1 MNTVHVDTLKKYDVI
16 IGKGLLDNAGVY
28 ISKVVKPAKALI
40 ISDDNVA
47 PLYLDRLEESLAS
60 SGFEAENFII
70 PHGEASKNAENL
82 IKILNFAAEKRL
94 SRSDLFIALG
104 GGVVGDLAGFAAAV
118 YLRGV
123 KLVQI
128 PTTLLSAVDSS
139 VGGKTAID
147 LDAGKNLAGAFYQPT
162 LVLCDYTTLE
172 TLSDEVFTDGM
183 GEVIKY
189 ALLGNTELFGHL
201 SRQGRKFDS
210 EYVITECV
218 KMKRDIVCADEF
230 DTGRRMT
237 LNLGHTVGHAI
248 EALSAYTLSH
258 GKCVAAGMA
267 IITLAAVKNGICES
281 EDYNKIVDIIREF
294 DLPTSTDF
302 DFDSLYKIMTADKKI
317 MDGGITLTLPTK
329 LGECILKKMPL
340 DEFKTF
346 IKAGLE

>member
-1 MNTVHVDTLKKYDVI
+1 MNTIHVDTSKKYDVI
-16 IGKGLLDNAGVY
+16 IGGDLLDRAGEY
-28 ISKVVKPAKALI
+28 ISTVTKPAKALI
-40 ISDDNVA
+40 ITDDNVA
-47 PLYLDRLEESLAS
+47 PLYLDRLEVSLKEKD
-60 SGFEAENFII
+60 FETEHFVI

-94 SRSDLFIALG
+94 TRTDIFIALG

-128 PTTLLSAVDSS
+128 PTTLLAAVDSS

-147 LDAGKNLAGAFYQPT
+147 LDAGKNLAGVFYQPS
-162 LVLCDYTTLE
+162 LVLCDYTTIE
-172 TLSDEVFTDGM
+172 TLTDEVFTDGV

-189 ALLGNTELFGHL
+189 AQLGNTELFAHL
-201 SRQGRKFDS
+201 AESGKSFDR

-218 KMKRDIVCADEF
+218 KMKRDIVCADEY

-248 EALSAYTLSH
+248 EASSGYIISH

-267 IITLAAVKNGICES
+267 IITLAAVRNGLCEK
-281 EDYNKIVDIIREF
+281 ETYEKIIDILEKF
-294 DLPTSTDF
+294 GLPTQTEF
-302 DFDSLYKIMTADKKI
+302 DFDTLYKIMTADKKI
-317 MDGGITLTLPTK
+317 MDGGITLTVPTK
-329 LGECILKKMPL
+329 LGECILRKMPL
-340 DEFKTF
+340 DEFKKF
-346 IKAGLE
+346 IKAGM

>member
-1 MNTVHVDTLKKYDVI
+1 MNTIKVDTSKKYDVI
-16 IGKGLLDNAGVY
+16 VGKDLIDNAGEY
-28 ISKVVKPAKALI
+28 IIKVAKPSKTLI

-47 PLYLDRLEESLAS
+47 SLYLGRLVASLNS
-60 SGFEAENFII
+60 SGFECESFVI
-70 PHGEASKNAENL
+70 PHGEESKNAENL
-82 IKILNFAAEKRL
+82 IKILNYAAEKRL

-123 KLVQI
+123 KLVQV

-147 LDAGKNLAGAFYQPT
+147 LDVGKNLAGAFYQPS
-162 LVLCDYTTLE
+162 LVLCDYTTLN
-172 TLSDEVFTDGM
+172 TLTDEIFTDGT

-189 ALLGNTELFGHL
+189 ALLGNTELFNHL
-201 SRQGRKFDS
+201 LENGKKFDY

-230 DTGRRMT
+230 DTGKRMT

-248 EALSAYTLSH
+248 ETANEYKLSH

-267 IITLAAVKNGICES
+267 IITLAAVKNGICEK
-281 EDYNKIVDIIREF
+281 ETYDKIIDILEKF
-294 DLPTSTDF
+294 GLPTSTDF
-302 DFDSLYKIMTADKKI
+302 GFDKLFEIMTADKKI
-317 MDGGITLTLPTK
+317 MNGGITLTIPTR
-329 LGECILKKMPL
+329 LGECIMKKMSL
-340 DEFKTF
+340 DDFKNF
-346 IKAGLE
+346 IKAGLK

>member
-1 MNTVHVDTLKKYDVI
+1 MNTVHVNTSKEYDVI
-16 IGKGLLDNAGVY
+16 IGRDLLDASGEY
-28 ISKVVKPAKALI
+28 ISRITKPARALI
-40 ISDDNVA
+40 ITDDNVA
-47 PLYLDRLEESLAS
+47 PLYLGRLESSLNSHGFDTES
-60 SGFEAENFII
+60 FVI

-94 SRSDLFIALG
+94 SRSDIFIALG

-162 LVLCDYTTLE
+162 LVLCDYTTLD
-172 TLSDEVFTDGM
+172 TLTDEIFTDGM

-189 ALLGNTELFGHL
+189 AILGNTKLFDHL
-201 SRQGRKFDS
+201 TEHGKDFDF

-248 EALSAYTLSH
+248 EAANGYTLSH

-267 IITLAAVKNGICES
+267 IITLAAARNGICGDET
-281 EDYNKIVDIIREF
+281 YHKITEILEKF
-294 DLPTSTDF
+294 GLPTSTELEF
-302 DFDSLYKIMTADKKI
+302 DTLFGIMTADKKI
-317 MDGGITLTLPTK
+317 MDGGITLTLPVR

-340 DEFKTF
+340 DDFKIF
-346 IKAGLE
+346 IKAGLQ

>member
-1 MNTVHVDTLKKYDVI
+1 MNIIHVDTSKKYDVI
-16 IGKGLLDNAGVY
+16 IGGELLDRAGEY
-28 ISKVVKPAKALI
+28 ISKVTKPAKALVI
-40 ISDDNVA
+40 TDDNVA
-47 PLYLDRLEESLAS
+47 PLYLDRLEVSLEAQ
-60 SGFEAENFII
+60 GFETERFVI

-82 IKILNFAAEKRL
+82 ITILNCAAEKRL
-94 SRSDLFIALG
+94 TRSDIFIALG
-104 GGVVGDLAGFAAAV
+104 GGVIGDLAGFAAAV

-128 PTTLLSAVDSS
+128 PTTLLAAVDSS

-147 LDAGKNLAGAFYQPT
+147 LDAGKNLAGVFYQPS

-172 TLSDEVFTDGM
+172 TLTDEVFTDGV

-189 ALLGNTELFGHL
+189 AQLGNTQLFAHL
-201 SRQGRKFDS
+201 TEHGKNFDR

-248 EALSAYTLSH
+248 EASSGYTLSH

-267 IITLAAVKNGICES
+267 IITLAAVKEGLC
-281 EDYNKIVDIIREF
+281 DVVTYNKIVDILEKF
-294 DLPTSTDF
+294 GLPTSTELDF
-302 DFDSLYKIMTADKKI
+302 DTLFKIMTADKKI
-317 MDGGITLTLPTK
+317 MDGGITLTVPTG
-329 LGECILKKMPL
+329 LGECVLRKMPL
-340 DEFKTF
+340 DEFKKF
-346 IKAGLE
+346 IKAGL

>member
-1 MNTVHVDTLKKYDVI
+1 MNTVHVETSKKYDVI
-16 IGKGLLDNAGVY
+16 IGRDLLDRAGEY
-28 ISKVVKPAKALI
+28 ISKLIKPSKALI
-40 ISDDNVA
+40 ITDDNVA
-47 PLYLDRLEESLAS
+47 PLYLGRLEASLKA
-60 SGFEAENFII
+60 SGFECESFVI
-70 PHGEASKNAENL
+70 PHGEASKSAENL

-94 SRSDLFIALG
+94 TRSDLFIALG

-147 LDAGKNLAGAFYQPT
+147 LDAGKNLAGAFYQPS
-162 LVLCDYTTLE
+162 LVLCDYTTLD
-172 TLSDEVFTDGM
+172 TLSDEVFTDGT

-189 ALLGNTELFGHL
+189 ALLGNTELFDHL
-201 SRQGRKFDS
+201 LENGKSFDT

-230 DTGRRMT
+230 DTGRRMI

-248 EALSAYTLSH
+248 EAANGYTLSH

-267 IITLAAVKNGICES
+267 IITLAALEDGIC
-281 EDYNKIVDIIREF
+281 DKYTYGKIIEILEKF
-294 DLPTSTDF
+294 ELPTSTELGF
-302 DFDSLYKIMTADKKI
+302 DTLFKIMTADKKI
-317 MDGGITLTLPTK
+317 MDGGITLTIPTR
-329 LGECILKKMPL
+329 LGECILKKMTL
-340 DEFKTF
+340 DDFKTF
-346 IKAGLE
+346 IKAGLR